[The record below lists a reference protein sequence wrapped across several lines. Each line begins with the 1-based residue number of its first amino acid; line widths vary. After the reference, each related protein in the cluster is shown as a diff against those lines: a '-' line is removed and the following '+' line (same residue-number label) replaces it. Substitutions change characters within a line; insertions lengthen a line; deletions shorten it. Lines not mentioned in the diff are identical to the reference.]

1 MNLRRIS
8 TLVHKELREVLRD
21 RLYLMLAFLLPVTL
35 MFVFAY
41 GMTSDVKDVGLVVV
55 DEDQSLASRDYA
67 RRFLS
72 TRHFRLLE
80 NQHPATAADQALIG
94 NRARVVLWIGPEFGA
109 RLAQGRPVD
118 VSVQIDG
125 AFTASARTIRG
136 YVEAINAQAN
146 AAYRSRH
153 AAATFGGRAPVLAW
167 IAQPVQLRPRFLY
180 NPELRSVAMVAP
192 SLLMLVL
199 MLVPPLLIAVSVV
212 REKETGAIFNIAS
225 STVTRMEFLLGK
237 LLPVVAIAMLNGF
250 LLWLMVIFWF
260 DVPFRGNPL
269 AFTLAML
276 LYVLA
281 TAGLGLL
288 VSAAVKTQQAAI
300 IITTLSAVI
309 ASMQMAGFFAPLET
323 AVPVNQY
330 LAWLFPAKD
339 FLGIVRGMYTRGA
352 GIGAFWP
359 ELLRLAAYACAVL
372 WFAHALFHKRGK
384 Q

>member
-180 NPELRSVAMVAP
+180 NPELRSVPSAWCARRKPAP
-192 SLLMLVL
+192 SSTSPA
-199 MLVPPLLIAVSVV
+199 PPSRAWSSCS
-212 REKETGAIFNIAS
+212 AS
-225 STVTRMEFLLGK
+225 CCRWWRSPCST
-237 LLPVVAIAMLNGF
+237 
-250 LLWLMVIFWF
+250 
-260 DVPFRGNPL
+260 
-269 AFTLAML
+269 
-276 LYVLA
+276 
-281 TAGLGLL
+281 
-288 VSAAVKTQQAAI
+288 
-300 IITTLSAVI
+300 
-309 ASMQMAGFFAPLET
+309 ASCSG
-323 AVPVNQY
+323 
-330 LAWLFPAKD
+330 
-339 FLGIVRGMYTRGA
+339 
-352 GIGAFWP
+352 
-359 ELLRLAAYACAVL
+359 
-372 WFAHALFHKRGK
+372 
-384 Q
+384 